1 MGAKII
7 LVVEKDTAFQRRQ
20 QEFQSYVEELGEYGD
35 SQGFNPLQDIL
46 LVTGKGNPDFST
58 RLNAYFNLL
67 TNIFKYNAINE
78 QTYYFVSIFTGSFN
92 FMVLPLPRC
101 F

>member
-7 LVVEKDTAFQRRQ
+7 LVVEKDTAFQRLQ
-20 QEFQSYVEELGEYGD
+20 QEFQSYVEEMGECGD

-58 RLNAYFNLL
+58 RLNAYFNLM
-67 TNIFKYNAINE
+67 TNIFKYNATNE
-78 QTYYFVSIFTGSFN
+78 QTYYFV
-92 FMVLPLPRC
+92 
-101 F
+101 